1 MRHFSTNEKACLCL
15 SKHESKHQHV
25 DQNFH
30 NSVGENQSGTES
42 VIISRLSGIFLR
54 LFMMRHTIFLSG
66 QLIGSHIGSVS
77 WNIQHIL
84 WLISSFKQRDV
95 CARFWSVFKVGE
107 HVSIIFSIH
116 RFLRSSRYFSSI
128 VISINF
134 YHVECGDGRQ
144 PRILVDNF
152 WIPRSKT
159 CTFSTPRFLA
169 GPCSKK
175 EGKFQVMYFATLN
188 MHWLSEIKLKHCRYY
203 SKQRKFQMRKANT
216 KQHKKTQ
223 EKLINLKYFLFF
235 LWWLVLWFLSS
246 GS

>member
-1 MRHFSTNEKACLCL
+1 MRWKGKILVAFWGRWTSIYYFF
-15 SKHESKHQHV
+15 
-25 DQNFH
+25 D
-30 NSVGENQSGTES
+30 
-42 VIISRLSGIFLR
+42 
-54 LFMMRHTIFLSG
+54 
-66 QLIGSHIGSVS
+66 SHIFYKV
-77 WNIQHIL
+77 L
-84 WLISSFKQRDV
+84 DV
-95 CARFWSVFKVGE
+95 F
-107 HVSIIFSIH
+107 
-116 RFLRSSRYFSSI
+116 FLI
-128 VISINF
+128 VILINF

-216 KQHKKTQ
+216 KQHKKNTRKINKF
-223 EKLINLKYFLFF
+223 EVLFILFMMTGSLI
-235 LWWLVLWFLSS
+235 LVL
-246 GS
+246 